1 MFKILMSLLLAFS
14 LSACAGTLTTP
25 TTQPSAI
32 TSAQT
37 AAENSLYAIGTALQA
52 TPGILNALYDA
63 GKLSKDD
70 FNKAVPVYNQALA
83 SFQLAVTAL
92 KTAKDAGA
100 DPNMVAGYTTALAAF
115 MTDKANIDNLVTAFG
130 KTPAG
135 GAL

>member
-1 MFKILMSLLLAFS
+1 MKYLIPLLLAFS

-63 GKLSKDD
+63 GKISKDD
-70 FNKAVPVYNQALA
+70 FNKCVPVYDQALA

-92 KTAKDAGA
+92 KSAKDAGQ
-100 DPNMVAGYTTALAAF
+100 DPNMVAGYTTALTAF
-115 MTDKANIDNLVTAFG
+115 LTDKANIDNLVTAFG